1 MSISNLRRKRQWGG
15 GENASRVL
23 LVCVYD
29 TIVLEIGNETVLA
42 RFSAFGPII
51 KILIFE
57 RGEVTK
63 FFIEYAHVESA
74 EQVTTGRLRQDWL

>member
-1 MSISNLRRKRQWGG
+1 MRRHQSNR
-15 GENASRVL
+15 ESPSRVL

-29 TIVLEIGNETVLA
+29 TMVLSITNEIVFA
-42 RFSAFGPII
+42 RFAHYGDIL

-63 FFIEYAHVESA
+63 FFLEFVDISSA
-74 EQVTTGRLRQDWL
+74 